1 VSYLNRP
8 RLHFAGRFEADVS
21 TVNNDPAN
29 FDTARFVPG
38 DDQRTTDNSKGA
50 WNPRGTGSWR
60 LITCAVTAATYAD
73 GSAVAA
79 SDPVIGM
86 AVAHNR
92 DRVAPKIVDLDP
104 QQQLVSMIWGLE
116 LRLVDRSG
124 ADALRGAFEPAAFSD
139 LWGRVPSDPNPGD
152 FTLGAFYQSA
162 LTQVAWN
169 DAVDSR
175 WLRELRAAAGD
186 GVLSVKFNVDG
197 FSMDWTSPV
206 FATGRIVGTLG
217 PAAANEPQRFVLG
230 RHLAPVDQSSPLN
243 FAVAVVDESARRI
256 VLDLGN
262 ALPTTTLGGPI
273 SAGTLALAAG
283 DSQTAVATLSVG
295 GDGWYERT
303 AGICEAPAD
312 GTLSD
317 AQLAQIANAP
327 LLLVDPGNANAVLLA
342 EAANGAHVRAD
353 QFVYR
358 LGAGES
364 ADVALYTTTFGR
376 RTAGMTVNSS
386 VGAQGLQQSDGPP
399 LGVPANAVIAD
410 PSPTISDANGVATLT
425 LRTSDPG
432 NPRGFIDGQL
442 YAVQYAVDGGIADP
456 YNFISVLLWSAVPE
470 IAEPAWWPDLQPVF
484 VQFGNLY
491 PIMHPIVDLRSYDSI
506 AAKRDL
512 LRAVF
517 SLPVEHPNY
526 MPVTRDL
533 SGAKRKLIL
542 RWLDTTGNNGLPNLG
557 TPPPSLAAAV
567 PRKAE
572 AFAFAVAPSEAAL
585 VPNEERG
592 AKTAAILRIPGLAA
606 KVKVKP

>member
-21 TVNNDPAN
+21 TVNNLPAN
-29 FDTARFVPG
+29 FDNARFVPG

-60 LITCAVTAATYAD
+60 LIGCTVTAATYAD
-73 GSAVAA
+73 GSVVPD
-79 SDPVIGM
+79 SDPTTAM

-104 QQQLVSMIWGLE
+104 QQQLVSTLWGLE

-124 ADALRGAFEPAAFSD
+124 ADALRGSFEAAAFSD
-139 LWGRVPSDPNPGD
+139 LWNRVPGDPNPGD

-162 LTQVAWN
+162 LTNVVWN

-175 WLRELRAAAGD
+175 WLRELRAAVGAGP
-186 GVLSVKFNVDG
+186 VSVKFNVDG

-206 FATGRIVGTLG
+206 FATGRIVGTIG
-217 PAAANEPQRFVLG
+217 PAAASDPKRFVLG
-230 RHLAPVDQSSPLN
+230 RQLAPADASSPLN
-243 FAVAVVDESARRI
+243 FAVAVVDDATQRI
-256 VLDLGN
+256 VVDLGN
-262 ALPTTTLGGPI
+262 ALPTAALGGPI
-273 SAGTLALAAG
+273 ALGTLTLAAF
-283 DSQTAVATLSVG
+283 DAQTTVATFAYG

-303 AGICEAPAD
+303 AGICEIPSD
-312 GTLSD
+312 GPLSND
-317 AQLAQIANAP
+317 QLAQIALSP
-327 LLLVDPGNANAVLLA
+327 LLLLDPANGNAVVAA

-358 LGAGES
+358 LDAGEQAEIS
-364 ADVALYTTTFGR
+364 LYTTAFGR
-376 RTAGMTVNSS
+376 TAPGMAVASS
-386 VGAQGLQQSDGPP
+386 VGTQGLQPGGPP
-399 LGVPANAVIAD
+399 IGVPPNALIAE
-410 PSPTISDANGVATLT
+410 PSPAVSDANGVATLT

-432 NPRGFIDGQL
+432 NARGYIDGQV
-442 YAVQYAVDGGIADP
+442 YAVQYAVAGGIVDP
-456 YNFISVLLWSAVPE
+456 YNFISVLLWTAVPDV
-470 IAEPAWWPDLQPVF
+470 AEPAWWPDLQPVF

-491 PIMHPIVDLRSYDSI
+491 PIMHPIVDLRTYDSVV
-506 AAKRDL
+506 AKREL

-542 RWLDTTGNNGLPNLG
+542 KWLATTGNNGLPNLG
-557 TPPPSLAAAV
+557 IPPPSLAAAV
-567 PRKAE
+567 PRVAE
-572 AFAFAVAPSEAAL
+572 AFAFAAAPSEAAL
-585 VPNEERG
+585 DPNEERG

-606 KVKVKP
+606 KVKVRP

>member
-1 VSYLNRP
+1 MSYLNRP

-29 FDTARFVPG
+29 FNSAQFVRG

-60 LITCAVTAATYAD
+60 LIACTVTAAAYAD
-73 GSAVAA
+73 GSVAPD

-139 LWGRVPSDPNPGD
+139 LWNRVPNDPNPGD

-162 LTQVAWN
+162 LTNVAWN
-169 DAVDSR
+169 NALDSR
-175 WLRELRAAAGD
+175 WLRELRAAVG
-186 GVLSVKFNVDG
+186 GGPVSVKFNVDG

-206 FATGRIVGTLG
+206 FATGRIVGTIG
-217 PAAANEPQRFVLG
+217 PAYPSDPKRFVLG
-230 RHLAPVDQSSPLN
+230 RHLAPVGQSPLN
-243 FAVAVVDESARRI
+243 FAVAVVDDATQRL
-256 VLDLGN
+256 VVDLGN
-262 ALPTTTLGGPI
+262 ALPTATLGGPI
-273 SAGTLALAAG
+273 APGTFTLAAFDA
-283 DSQTAVATLSVG
+283 QTTIASFGYG
-295 GDGWYERT
+295 GDGWYEST
-303 AGICEAPAD
+303 GGICEVPAD
-312 GTLSD
+312 GTLSGNQG
-317 AQLAQIANAP
+317 AHIAFSP
-327 LLLVDPGNANAVLLA
+327 LLLLDSANGNAVLAA

-358 LGAGES
+358 VDAGEQ
-364 ADVALYTTTFGR
+364 AEVNLYTTAFGR
-376 RTAGMTVNSS
+376 TAPGIAVSSS
-386 VGAQGLQQSDGPP
+386 VGTQGLQPGGPP
-399 LGVPANAVIAD
+399 LGIPLNALVAE
-410 PSPTISDANGVATLT
+410 PSPTVSGANGVATLT

-432 NPRGFIDGQL
+432 NPRGYIDGQM
-442 YAVQYAVDGGIADP
+442 YAVQYAVQGGIANP
-456 YNFISVLLWSAVPE
+456 FNFVSVLLWNAVPPVD
-470 IAEPAWWPDLQPVF
+470 EPAWWPDLQPVF

-491 PIMHPIVDLRSYDSI
+491 PIMHPIVDLRTYDSVV
-506 AAKRDL
+506 AKRDL

-542 RWLDTTGNNGLPNLG
+542 RWLDSTGNNGLPNLG

-572 AFAFAVAPSEAAL
+572 AFAFTVAPSEAAL
-585 VPNEERG
+585 DPNEERG